1 MERNISQMQNE
12 QKSNSNSNTNLYEII
27 ESIRKQL
34 LQRSSSY
41 ISNINSINP
50 FNEIKPL
57 TLNDFQQELLKY
69 NVSIDSSYIDGIISQ
84 INTEIFRQLLNK
96 TKQNIM
102 QNLLVS
108 SNDVIEPLTS
118 IDLIQK
124 YGINL
129 DDKYIN
135 EILEYVNNVI
145 KAENKKKN
153 KRKKYKR
160 LFECFSELA
169 ETDVQK
175 DAIHQIMETGEY
187 NGFKLN
193 SMLSNKNDNE
203 NIEINRRIVFADM
216 VLHDE
221 NLFLYLANN
230 SLNVFHGT
238 GIDALETILSKGLI
252 SSSELTENGIQLKTG
267 EEYKKSNILGIN
279 DDKRGFVSLTDE
291 FDIAATTYAG
301 FPYEEQSE
309 FAKQQ
314 FGKDLSNDDIPI
326 IICFNGNDIKQKYN
340 DSLITVKSDVTE
352 IGLSSSINPS
362 DIKCIITSYDKMEYV
377 KSIASKYGIDVLGY
391 DNNNRY
397 EKRLINDKEGKF
409 YSSNMEV
416 DEKEFE
422 KLKEKLKAK
431 KDGQINLNDKSTTN
445 VEQETKHLSED
456 LSMMYASDL
465 KMDIVFNL
473 TQQYNNGVPFIPITA
488 DNLIFKYNINE
499 NVAQRLASEINTMV
513 ENYIHEKEYQKQNYT
528 PFVLDGFEE
537 ETNSMGGK
545 SR

>member
-537 ETNSMGGK
+537 ETNSVGGK

>member
-1 MERNISQMQNE
+1 MQNE

>member
-362 DIKCIITSYDKMEYV
+362 DIKCIITSYDKIEYV

>member
-488 DNLIFKYNINE
+488 DNLISKYNINE

>member
-41 ISNINSINP
+41 ISYINSINP

-169 ETDVQK
+169 ETDIQK

>member
-1 MERNISQMQNE
+1 MQNE

-431 KDGQINLNDKSTTN
+431 KDGQINLNGKSTTN
-445 VEQETKHLSED
+445 VEQETKHLSEN

>member
-1 MERNISQMQNE
+1 MQNE

-238 GIDALETILSKGLI
+238 GIDALENILSKGLI

>member
-1 MERNISQMQNE
+1 MQNE
-12 QKSNSNSNTNLYEII
+12 QKSTSNSNTNLYEII

>member
-27 ESIRKQL
+27 ESIRKQV

>member
-1 MERNISQMQNE
+1 MQNE

-27 ESIRKQL
+27 ESIRKQV

>member
-12 QKSNSNSNTNLYEII
+12 QKSTSNSNTNLYEII

-238 GIDALETILSKGLI
+238 RIDALETILSKGLI

-267 EEYKKSNILGIN
+267 EEYRKSNILGIN

-397 EKRLINDKEGKF
+397 EKRFINDKEGKF

>member
-1 MERNISQMQNE
+1 MQNE

-41 ISNINSINP
+41 ISYINSINP

-397 EKRLINDKEGKF
+397 EKRFINDKEGKF

>member
-1 MERNISQMQNE
+1 MQNE

-238 GIDALETILSKGLI
+238 RIDALETILSKGLI

-267 EEYKKSNILGIN
+267 EEYRKSNILGIN

-397 EKRLINDKEGKF
+397 EKRFINDKEGKF

-416 DEKEFE
+416 DEKKFE

>member
-41 ISNINSINP
+41 ISYINSINP

-252 SSSELTENGIQLKTG
+252 SSSELNENGIQLKTG

>member
-41 ISNINSINP
+41 ISYINSINP

-238 GIDALETILSKGLI
+238 RIDALETILSKGLI

-279 DDKRGFVSLTDE
+279 DDKREFVSLTDE

-397 EKRLINDKEGKF
+397 EKRFINDKEGKF

>member
-12 QKSNSNSNTNLYEII
+12 QKSTSNSNTNLYEII

-69 NVSIDSSYIDGIISQ
+69 NVSIDSSYIDGVISQ

-175 DAIHQIMETGEY
+175 DAIHQIMEIGEY

-238 GIDALETILSKGLI
+238 RIDALETILSKGLI

-267 EEYKKSNILGIN
+267 EEYRKSNILGIN

-291 FDIAATTYAG
+291 FDIAATKYAG

-314 FGKDLSNDDIPI
+314 FGKNLSNDDIPI

-352 IGLSSSINPS
+352 IGLNSSINPS
-362 DIKCIITSYDKMEYV
+362 DIKCIITSYEKMEYV

-431 KDGQINLNDKSTTN
+431 KDGQINLNGKSTTN
-445 VEQETKHLSED
+445 VEQETKHISED

>member
-41 ISNINSINP
+41 ISYINSINP

-397 EKRLINDKEGKF
+397 EKRFINDKEGKF

>member
-41 ISNINSINP
+41 ISYINSINP

-238 GIDALETILSKGLI
+238 RIDALETILSKGLI

-267 EEYKKSNILGIN
+267 EEYRKSNILGIN
-279 DDKRGFVSLTDE
+279 DGKRGFVSLTDE

-340 DSLITVKSDVTE
+340 NSLITVKSDVTE

-465 KMDIVFNL
+465 KMDIVLNL

-488 DNLIFKYNINE
+488 DNLISKYNINE

>member
-12 QKSNSNSNTNLYEII
+12 QKSTSNSNTNLYEII

-187 NGFKLN
+187 NSFKLN

-203 NIEINRRIVFADM
+203 NIEIDRRIVFADM

-340 DSLITVKSDVTE
+340 NSLITVKSDVTE

-488 DNLIFKYNINE
+488 DNLISKYNINE

>member
-1 MERNISQMQNE
+1 MQNE

-397 EKRLINDKEGKF
+397 EKRFINDKEGKF

>member
-1 MERNISQMQNE
+1 MQRNISQMQNE

-422 KLKEKLKAK
+422 KLKEKLKEK

>member
-409 YSSNMEV
+409 YSSNMDV

>member
-1 MERNISQMQNE
+1 
-12 QKSNSNSNTNLYEII
+12 
-27 ESIRKQL
+27 
-34 LQRSSSY
+34 
-41 ISNINSINP
+41 
-50 FNEIKPL
+50 
-57 TLNDFQQELLKY
+57 
-69 NVSIDSSYIDGIISQ
+69 
-84 INTEIFRQLLNK
+84 
-96 TKQNIM
+96 
-102 QNLLVS
+102 
-108 SNDVIEPLTS
+108 
-118 IDLIQK
+118 
-124 YGINL
+124 
-129 DDKYIN
+129 
-135 EILEYVNNVI
+135 
-145 KAENKKKN
+145 
-153 KRKKYKR
+153 
-160 LFECFSELA
+160 
-169 ETDVQK
+169 
-175 DAIHQIMETGEY
+175 METGEY

>member
-267 EEYKKSNILGIN
+267 EEYRKSNILGIN

>member
-41 ISNINSINP
+41 ISYINSINP

>member
-397 EKRLINDKEGKF
+397 EKRFINDKEGKF

>member
-238 GIDALETILSKGLI
+238 WIDALETILSKGLI